1 MRAGR
6 HFVMLVSMHMMQYNL
21 SLSNIAQRI
30 VKYLFFFVFMFNISL
45 VLVVS
50 AILFRCVQFPPN
62 PKQRKKLIT
71 ILVYTT

>member
-30 VKYLFFFVFMFNISL
+30 VKYLFF
-45 VLVVS
+45 
-50 AILFRCVQFPPN
+50 LFSCLTFRSSWLCPPSCFDVCSFRQTPSN
-62 PKQRKKLIT
+62 GRN
-71 ILVYTT
+71 